1 MISVECNVQ
10 VHQSQNPPST
20 NKMPSV
26 TVRNHWNHNDRVV
39 IRIDDGTEV
48 TVIGRDLIAAI
59 ENAMRTNRF

>member
-20 NKMPSV
+20 DKMPSV